1 MKNREKK
8 NQEIVAA
15 DRAEPL
21 VSSFSQ
27 RRIWFL
33 QQLDPDSNA
42 YNLPLVRRLRGP
54 LDAALLERA
63 LTLVVAR
70 HEALRTVFDAS
81 DGDPV
86 QRVLPAPTRILRHA
100 RADGEQGAGS
110 LVRAEIAAPFT
121 LSTGPLIRAL
131 LIRIGDDDHVLA
143 VTVHHVAGDG
153 WSFGLLQLELAAHY
167 AALRDTA
174 APAVLPPLPLQYAD
188 FAAWERRELAGAGL
202 EKRLAYWRERLK
214 GAPPV
219 LDLPTDRPRPPV
231 ADADAGLVEW
241 RPPAALATAVL
252 QLGRGAGTSVFM
264 TLLSAFQLVLARQA
278 GTQDVLVGTPVANRT
293 RTAFEGLIGMFVNTL
308 VLRGD
313 LSGDPTFRQLLDRCR
328 ATTADAFTHA
338 DLPFENLIEVVAPD
352 RDLSVNPVV
361 QVLLQVLRR
370 DATTAALPGVT
381 SEPFGTGRWF
391 TRFDLEFHVYEESDG
406 VLTGELLYS
415 RALFDA
421 SRITRLLD
429 EFTAVL
435 GAATADPGTRLSQ
448 LPVGGAATSARLP
461 SNDTAREL
469 PVETLPELLARYAA
483 RTPDAVAVTDPRT
496 SLTYTELDRRANR
509 LAHLLRARG
518 TATGDLV
525 GICAD
530 RGVDLIVGIVGILKA
545 GAAYVPLDP
554 EHPQERT
561 AFVLDDARLTTV
573 VTHEAYRARF
583 SAGPRGLSA
592 VPQGTSA
599 VPQESS
605 AVSQESSAVSQGAFP
620 VPHVV
625 TLDAPDLDRR
635 PDTPPHITLDRDSL
649 AYAIYTSGSTGRPK
663 AVLMPGV
670 SAVNLLLW
678 QERTMGREAD
688 SRTVQFVTAT
698 FDYSVQ
704 EIFSALLGGT
714 LVIPPDEARFDP
726 PGLARWMDEQRITR
740 IYAPTAVLRALVEH
754 VDPDSDQ
761 LSALRHLCQGG
772 EALILDARLRE
783 LCRHRP
789 HLRVHNHYGPAESQL
804 VTGYTLPADPDTW
817 PSAAPIGPPID
828 NTRIHLLDDAL
839 RPVPDGVPG
848 QLCVAGIGLARG
860 YLARP
865 ELTAE
870 RWVAGG
876 VTGEER
882 LYLTGDLARRA
893 PSGDLDFLGRI
904 DDQVKIRG
912 IRIEPGEIESVLTE
926 DSRVAHAAVSVRED
940 PRGEKFLAA
949 YVVPTGGP
957 HAVPST
963 GPHAAPSTGPRAVP
977 STGPHAAPTGPPHAS
992 PTAGQRVG
1000 GLATSPR
1007 EDLATSLRAGLAA
1020 RLPAYLVPSSVTLV
1034 DALPRTTSGKVDRRA
1049 LPEPEPV
1056 PASAGKTAPRTRA
1069 ERAVCRTFQDVLGVP
1084 EVGTDDDF
1092 FALGG
1097 HSLLA
1102 TRVIAR
1108 LRAQLGADVPLRTLF
1123 DARTP
1128 AALARAVDAAGPAAL
1143 PPVLPSPGDG
1153 PVPITAAQEQM
1164 LHSHGSLL
1172 AAPSYTVAPYGF
1184 RLRGPLDRDALDAAL
1199 TRITAR
1205 HEPLR
1210 TGFRGRD
1217 QIVRPPAAVR
1227 AEVVEVPS
1235 GDVRAAV
1242 LVARAELTRP
1252 FDLVDGPLLRAVLL
1266 PLGAED
1272 HVLLL
1277 MLHHLAGD
1285 GWSFDLLVREVSGGS
1300 PQLPVSYTDV
1310 ARWERTPAVVA
1321 AREADRAYWRGELAG
1336 AAAPEL
1342 PAVGPRSTTA
1352 PAGRAFLWTLD
1363 GATVDA
1369 ARLVAEAGNATLHET
1384 VLGAFALVVAE
1395 AADTDDVLVA
1405 TPFADRGNAG
1415 TDHLIGFFAK
1425 VLALRIDVG
1434 SDNSGGDRH
1443 HHRHTKSDSDSR
1455 DDNSG
1460 TPSFPEVLRRVRSAM
1475 AGAHAHQSVP
1485 YSAMRAAD
1493 PTLPPAPVSFQLIS
1507 ALSTELR
1514 LPGLRT
1520 EPFPVVAETVDEI
1533 DGELSINLFDDGRTV
1548 SGAVVHDAAL
1558 LDRAT
1563 VDNLLTRVESTLR
1576 TAAGDLTVRV
1586 TGQVGSE

>member
-1 MKNREKK
+1 MTSRGKRPGTLRLGGSPKKRNSTNR
-8 NQEIVAA
+8 EIVAA

-21 VSSFSQ
+21 LASFAQ

-42 YNLPLVRRLRGP
+42 YNLPLVRRLTGP

-70 HEALRTVFDAS
+70 HEALRTVFDAP
-81 DGDPV
+81 DGEPV
-86 QRVLPAPTRILRHA
+86 QRVLPAPPRILRHA
-100 RADGEQGAGS
+100 RADGEQGAAR
-110 LVRAEIAAPFT
+110 LVHDEIAAPFD

-131 LIRIGDDDHVLA
+131 LIRVGDDDHVLA
-143 VTVHHVAGDG
+143 VTVHHVAADG
-153 WSFGLLQLELAAHY
+153 WSFGLLQLELAAHCT
-167 AALRDTA
+167 ALRDTSR
-174 APAVLPPLPLQYAD
+174 PAVLPPLPLRYAD
-188 FAAWERRELAGAGL
+188 FAAWERRELTGAGL
-202 EKRLAYWRERLK
+202 EKRLAYWRDRLR
-214 GAPPV
+214 GAPAV

-241 RPPAALATAVL
+241 RPPAELAAAVRRI
-252 QLGRGAGTSVFM
+252 GRDAGTSAFM
-264 TLLSAFQLVLARQA
+264 TLLSAFQLVLARHA
-278 GTQDVLVGTPVANRT
+278 GTRDVLVGTPVANRT
-293 RTAFEGLIGMFVNTL
+293 RTEFEGVIGMFVNTL
-308 VLRGD
+308 ALRGD
-313 LSGDPTFRQLLDRCR
+313 LSGDPSFRELLDRCR
-328 ATTADAFTHA
+328 ATAADAFAHA
-338 DLPFENLIEVVAPD
+338 DLPFENLIEVLAPD

-370 DATTAALPGVT
+370 DASAPALPGVT
-381 SEPFGTGRWF
+381 AEPFGTGRWF
-391 TRFDLEFHVYEESDG
+391 TRFDLEFHVYEEADG
-406 VLTGELLYS
+406 ALTGELLYS
-415 RALFDA
+415 RALFDE

-435 GAATADPGTRLSQ
+435 RAATAAPGTRLSQ
-448 LPVGGAATSARLP
+448 LPGAEATPTPEIP

-469 PVETLPELLARYAA
+469 PVDTLPELLARYAA
-483 RTPDAVAVTDPRT
+483 RTPDAVAVTDPCT
-496 SLTYTELDRRANR
+496 SLTYGELDRRANR

-518 TATGDLV
+518 TVTGDLV

-530 RGVDLIVGIVGILKA
+530 RGVDLVVGIVGILKA

-554 EHPQERT
+554 EHPPERT
-561 AFVLDDARLTTV
+561 DFVLADARLTAV
-573 VTHEAYRARF
+573 VAHETYRHRF
-583 SAGPRGLSA
+583 SG
-592 VPQGTSA
+592 
-599 VPQESS
+599 
-605 AVSQESSAVSQGAFP
+605 

-625 TLDAPDLDRR
+625 TPDDPDLGRQ
-635 PDTPPHITLDRDSL
+635 PDTAPHLTLGRDSL
-649 AYAIYTSGSTGRPK
+649 AYAIYTSGSTGKPK

-678 QERTMGREAD
+678 QERTMGREPA

-726 PGLARWMDEQRITR
+726 PGLARWMDEQAITR

-754 VDPDSDQ
+754 VDPHSDQ

-772 EALILDARLRE
+772 EALALDARLRE

-804 VTGYTLPADPDTW
+804 ITGYTLPADPDTW
-817 PSAAPIGPPID
+817 PAAAPIGRPID

-839 RPVPDGVPG
+839 RPVPDGMPG

-870 RWVAGG
+870 RWVSGG
-876 VTGEER
+876 ATGEER
-882 LYLTGDLARRA
+882 MYLTGDLARRA
-893 PSGDLDFLGRI
+893 PGGDLDFLGRI

-912 IRIEPGEIESVLTE
+912 IRIEPGEVENVLAE
-926 DSRVAHAAVSVRED
+926 DARVAHAAVSVRED

-949 YVVPTGGP
+949 YVVPTAGP
-957 HAVPST
+957 H
-963 GPHAAPSTGPRAVP
+963 G
-977 STGPHAAPTGPPHAS
+977 
-992 PTAGQRVG
+992 
-1000 GLATSPR
+1000 
-1007 EDLATSLRAGLAA
+1007 DGLAA
-1020 RLPAYLVPSSVTLV
+1020 SLREGLADRLPAYLVPSAVV
-1034 DALPRTTSGKVDRRA
+1034 VMDALPRTTSGKVDRRA
-1049 LPEPEPV
+1049 LPDPAPG
-1056 PASAGKTAPRTRA
+1056 PASPRKVAPRNRA
-1069 ERAVCRTFQDVLGVP
+1069 ERVVCRIFQDVLDVP
-1084 EVGTDDDF
+1084 QVGIDDEF

-1102 TRVIAR
+1102 TRVVSRI
-1108 LRAQLGADVPLRTLF
+1108 RAELGADVALRTLF

-1128 AALARAVDAAGPAAL
+1128 AALARAVDEAGPAAL
-1143 PPVLPSPGDG
+1143 PPILSSPCAG
-1153 PVPITAAQEQM
+1153 PAPITAAQEQM

-1210 TGFRGRD
+1210 TGFRGRE
-1217 QIVRPPAAVR
+1217 QIVGPPAAVC

-1235 GDVRAAV
+1235 GDVGAAAR
-1242 LVARAELTRP
+1242 VARAELARP
-1252 FDLVDGPLLRAVLL
+1252 FDLVAGPLLRAVLL

-1285 GWSFDLLVREVSGGS
+1285 GWSFDLLVRELSGAS
-1300 PQLPVSYTDV
+1300 PDLPVSYPDV
-1310 ARWERTPAVVA
+1310 ARWERVPAVVA
-1321 AREADRAYWRGELAG
+1321 ARENDRAYWRRQFEG
-1336 AAAPEL
+1336 ACAPEL
-1342 PAVGPRSTTA
+1342 PTVRPRGTA
-1352 PAGRAFLWTLD
+1352 APDGRAFLWTLD
-1363 GATVDA
+1363 DATVAA
-1369 ARLVAEAGNATLHET
+1369 ARRVADARNATWHET

-1405 TPFADRGNAG
+1405 TPFADRGYAG

-1434 SDNSGGDRH
+1434 SGTG
-1443 HHRHTKSDSDSR
+1443 
-1455 DDNSG
+1455 G
-1460 TPSFPEVLRRVRSAM
+1460 TPSFAEVLRRVHATM
-1475 AGAHAHQSVP
+1475 TGAHAHQSVP

-1493 PTLPPAPVSFQLIS
+1493 PALPPTPVSFQLIS

-1520 EPFPVVAETVDEI
+1520 EPFPVVTETVDEI
-1533 DGELSINLFDDGRTV
+1533 NGELSVNLFDDGHTV

-1563 VDNLLTRVESTLR
+1563 VDDLLTRVESTLR
-1576 TAAGDLTVRV
+1576 AAAGDLTVRV